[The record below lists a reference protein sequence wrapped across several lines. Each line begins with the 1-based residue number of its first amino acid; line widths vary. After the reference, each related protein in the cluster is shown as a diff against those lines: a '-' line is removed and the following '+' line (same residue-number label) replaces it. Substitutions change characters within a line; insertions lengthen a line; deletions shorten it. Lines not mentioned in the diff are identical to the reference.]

1 MIDLIH
7 LQRLR
12 QQRLRYEAE
21 QRQFSP
27 RPAMRA
33 VVTSALQSDGR
44 RALLRVVSAA
54 LFGAAVDGTAMRNLL
69 RRARR

>member
-12 QQRLRYEAE
+12 QQRLRYEAAQRLLLLE
-21 QRQFSP
+21 QP
-27 RPAMRA
+27 VA
-33 VVTSALQSDGR
+33 VVSKPRSEAR
-44 RALLRVVSAA
+44 RALLRIVSAVV
-54 LFGAAVDGTAMRNLL
+54 LGAAVDGTATRSLM